1 MPTRNTTRT
10 VIINLT
16 TVEGCYSKP
25 LTENIDTIYQ
35 YANDSFTSCSD
46 LISWILELIAPAK
59 FNKDAKPRFIHH
71 LRNCRTKQA
80 VLKLCCTA
88 IANALEYEAV
98 A

>member
-1 MPTRNTTRT
+1 MPTRNTTHT

-25 LTENIDTIYQ
+25 LTENIDTICQ

-46 LISWILELIAPAK
+46 LISWILELIEPAK
-59 FNKDAKPRFIHH
+59 FNKDAKPRFKHH